1 MKRKILL
8 TLILTI
14 ILSFTFAT
22 PALAQDS
29 DGRVVFG
36 GNLTLK
42 PEEKIKGDVVVFGG
56 NATVPASSKIDGSLV
71 VFGGN
76 ANIDG
81 KIEGDIA
88 MFGGNI
94 NLGET
99 AEVEGDVGLAGGQAT
114 VADGAKIEGS
124 IVEFNGDQ
132 GFTPP
137 IPPIPRIPPIPEVPE
152 IPSPPDSE
160 FSGWDDQDYK
170 WDKTPNFFERIGRSM
185 VLLLALAV
193 VSWLVATFMPQ
204 QMKTVGDTIV
214 EATIASFGV
223 GLLTAIIVA
232 ASFLLVFTICL
243 AFIPPIAFLLAGV
256 AALFGWIVIGQIIG
270 ERLLIATGRS
280 FPNFILSTMVGVTA
294 LTVVAT
300 MPVLSWID
308 CIAPIF
314 WCIGWLVIVIVGSI
328 GLGAVI
334 LTRFGTRPY
343 DPASLPTPG
352 NPPPPPPRPRPSTW
366 RESDFSDLD
375 VAAASEAELKAKIK
389 AALDEAEAVEA
400 PEAETPGEE
409 PAETEETPPEK
420 PKRKKRTT
428 KKKPTDETPPA
439 PEEPPTDTPDDE
451 EPDLN
456 A

>member
-1 MKRKILL
+1 LKKWRNIMKQKILL

-14 ILSFTFAT
+14 LLSFTFAT
-22 PALAQDS
+22 PALAQES
-29 DGRVVFG
+29 NGRIVFG

-42 PEEKIKGDVVVFGG
+42 PEEKIEGDVVVFGG
-56 NATVPASSKIDGSLV
+56 NVTVPASSKIEGSLAM
-71 VFGGN
+71 FGGN

-99 AEVEGDVGLAGGQAT
+99 AVVEGDIGLAGGKAT
-114 VADGAKIEGS
+114 VADGATVEGS
-124 IVEFNGDQ
+124 IAELNGDQ

-137 IPPIPRIPPIPEVPE
+137 IPPIPPKPEFPGWE
-152 IPSPPDSE
+152 GWGHDWDGTPS
-160 FSGWDDQDYK
+160 
-170 WDKTPNFFERIGRSM
+170 FFERIGRSI

-204 QMKTVGDTIV
+204 QMKTVGDTV
-214 EATIASFGV
+214 ADATVVSFGV
-223 GLLTAIIVA
+223 GLLTAVIVA

-243 AFIPPIAFLLAGV
+243 VCIPIIAFLMAGV

-270 ERLLIATGRS
+270 ERLLTATGRP
-280 FPNFILSTMVGVTA
+280 FPNFILSTVIGVTV
-294 LTVVAT
+294 LTVVAK
-300 MPVLSWID
+300 MPVLSWIT
-308 CIAPIF
+308 CIGGVF
-314 WCIGWLVIVIVGSI
+314 WCISGLVTLVAGSI

-343 DPASLPTPG
+343 DPSSFSTPG
-352 NPPPPPPRPRPSTW
+352 NPSPPPPRPRPGAWT
-366 RESDFSDLD
+366 EADLSDLD

-389 AALDEAEAVEA
+389 AALDEADAAEA
-400 PEAETPGEE
+400 PEAETSKEE

-428 KKKPTDETPPA
+428 KQKPTGETPPE
-439 PEEPPTDTPDDE
+439 PEEPTSDPPDNE
-451 EPDLN
+451 EPGPDSN

>member
-1 MKRKILL
+1 MKQKLLL

-14 ILSFTFAT
+14 LLSFTFAT
-22 PALAQDS
+22 PALAQES

-42 PEEKIKGDVVVFGG
+42 PEEKIEGDVVVFGG
-56 NATVPASSKIDGSLV
+56 NVTVPASSKIDGSLA

-81 KIEGDIA
+81 TIEGDIA

-99 AEVEGDVGLAGGQAT
+99 AVVEGDIGLAGGKAT
-114 VADGAKIEGS
+114 VADGATVEGS
-124 IVEFNGDQ
+124 IAELNGDH
-132 GFTPP
+132 GFSPP
-137 IPPIPRIPPIPEVPE
+137 IPPIPPIPEIPE
-152 IPSPPDSE
+152 IPSPPKSE
-160 FSGWDDQDYK
+160 FSGWEDWGRQ
-170 WDKTPNFFERIGRSM
+170 WDNTPSFFERIGTSI

-204 QMKTVGDTIV
+204 QMKTVGDAIA

-223 GLLTAIIVA
+223 GLLTVMIVA

-243 AFIPPIAFLLAGV
+243 AFIPAIAFLLAGV
-256 AALFGWIVIGQIIG
+256 AGLFGWIVIGQMIG
-270 ERLLIATGRS
+270 ERLLIATGRA
-280 FPNFILSTMVGVTA
+280 FPNFILSTVVGVTA
-294 LTVVAT
+294 LTIVAT

-308 CIAPIF
+308 CIGGIF
-314 WCIGWLVIVIVGSI
+314 WCLGWLVILIAGSI

-343 DPASLPTPG
+343 DPSSLSTPG
-352 NPPPPPPRPRPSTW
+352 NPPPSAPRPRPGAWT
-366 RESDFSDLD
+366 EADLSDLD

-389 AALDEAEAVEA
+389 AALDKADAVEA
-400 PEAETPGEE
+400 PEPEAPEEE
-409 PAETEETPPEK
+409 PAETEEPPPEK
-420 PKRKKRTT
+420 PKRKKRTA
-428 KKKPTDETPPA
+428 KKKPTDETPPE
-439 PEEPPTDTPDDE
+439 PEEPPSDTPDNE
-451 EPDLN
+451 EPGPVRMHK
-456 A
+456 